1 MHLRARA
8 VGAIGVIVLAATAF
22 AVTPQVASATS
33 YVVGHVYVND
43 NTAGTNTIGA
53 FDQHADGS
61 LTPHAGLTVLRRWRR
76 DRHDRRFA
84 GFAPGHP

>member
-1 MHLRARA
+1 MHRRVRAA
-8 VGAIGVIVLAATAF
+8 GAIGLIVLVATAF

-53 FDQHADGS
+53 FDEHVRRLSD
-61 LTPHAGLTVLRRWRR
+61 PHAGFTVLRRWGRNR
-76 DRHDRRFA
+76 CDPRLA